1 MCALPQLVSNLPVQL
16 QSSASK
22 TSWLLHSACL
32 VRMSPVPETMSEHSE
47 APSAVPLLCVANMV
61 GQCWL

>member
-32 VRMSPVPETMSEHSE
+32 VRMSEHSE

-61 GQCWL
+61 GQCGL